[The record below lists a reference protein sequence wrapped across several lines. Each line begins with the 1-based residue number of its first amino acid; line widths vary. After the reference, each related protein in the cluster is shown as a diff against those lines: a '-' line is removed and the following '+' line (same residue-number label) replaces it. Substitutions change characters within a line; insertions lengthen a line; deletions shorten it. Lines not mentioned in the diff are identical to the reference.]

1 MERFD
6 IEISGVKGV
15 RLRKTNRIKTIHGST
30 AILGKW
36 RSAFYAA
43 PLENIVWENQ
53 SGYYLAIRRSTLLG
67 NSEPFIDLM
76 LEHILQ
82 AIKGKGEELKNVGV
96 NVGENYPPASAI
108 SWNYCVSTEH

>member
-1 MERFD
+1 
-6 IEISGVKGV
+6 
-15 RLRKTNRIKTIHGST
+15 
-30 AILGKW
+30 
-36 RSAFYAA
+36 
-43 PLENIVWENQ
+43 
-53 SGYYLAIRRSTLLG
+53 
-67 NSEPFIDLM
+67 M